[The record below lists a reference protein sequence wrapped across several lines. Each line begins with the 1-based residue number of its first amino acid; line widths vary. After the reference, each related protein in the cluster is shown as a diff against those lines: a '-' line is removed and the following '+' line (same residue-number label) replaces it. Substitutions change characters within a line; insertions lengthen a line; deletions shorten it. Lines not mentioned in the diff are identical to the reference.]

1 MGLDFNKIKDKVIE
15 LNQER
20 IEKKELEKELNKENP
35 EYLFH
40 MTKQIGNLEIDSVNK
55 IVKFKN
61 YYTGANSKSKITLGS
76 TLLSVSTA
84 GLSTIVRATA
94 NAVSKK
100 DKYLWFSDIIGFELY
115 EDDSQI
121 SQGGLGSAVAG
132 GLLLGGVGAIVGG
145 VTGKRT
151 SKRVVESM
159 IITIT
164 TNDID
169 DSIVMIPLISI
180 STKTSSAVYKD
191 AFNKA
196 QSIMSVLNAISQQQ

>member
-1 MGLDFNKIKDKVIE
+1 MGLDFNKMKDKVIE

-20 IEKKELEKELNKENP
+20 IEKKELEKELNKDNP
-35 EYLFH
+35 AYLFKL
-40 MTKQIGNLEIDSVNK
+40 TKQIGDLEIDSVNK
-55 IVKFKN
+55 IVKIKN
-61 YYTGANSKSKITLGS
+61 YYMGSNSKSKITLGS
-76 TLLSVSTA
+76 TLLSVSTG
-84 GLSTIVRATA
+84 GLSTIVKATA
-94 NAVSKK
+94 NAVAKK
-100 DKYLWFSDIIGFELY
+100 DKYLWFSDIIGFELL

-151 SKRVVESM
+151 TKRIVESM
-159 IITIT
+159 IVTIT

-169 DSIVMIPLISI
+169 DSIVMIPLITR
-180 STKTSSAVYKD
+180 STKTSSALYKD

-196 QSIMSVLNAISQQQ
+196 QIIMSTLNAISQQQ